1 MIIQNKILNLLLF
14 VTLLFGATP
23 TEYVLSISTGYDNN
37 VMRFSEKDFT
47 EALVNPKIL
56 GNATTYDSYILKVS
70 LRGKKTIYKNKN
82 NEIIFK
88 GNFSTSDYRNNKN
101 KKYWNGGGDIEYK
114 WGSYKNIRYS
124 IRHLNSYYLRHYIN
138 RDIGNS
144 SYEPCLFTDRNQS
157 FSISQK
163 FSKQTWSNV
172 SLGYIQR
179 YYDKPFT
186 EFDLDIFYLRG
197 KQNFRLKK
205 FGIIAIQYESGRASS
220 NSNESPLRP
229 SSFDRSY
236 NYSELYIPMVK
247 NKNLILVDELGMS
260 YRLENR
266 KYDAEDFN
274 DPLHSGRSHQDSKYD
289 AWMKKQ
295 IFEDMKVKLAFR
307 IRDRSTVSSY
317 NWVSDLKSF
326 NQLQTWISIEWKI
339 DYDKY

>member
-1 MIIQNKILNLLLF
+1 MINRTEILKFLFFVALLI
-14 VTLLFGATP
+14 GGTP
-23 TEYVLSISTGYDNN
+23 TEYVFSLATGYDNN
-37 VMRFSEKDFT
+37 VMRFSEKDYS
-47 EALVNPKIL
+47 EALLNSNIL
-56 GNATTYDSYILKVS
+56 GNNTTYDSHILKFS

-88 GNFSTSDYRNNKN
+88 GNFSISDYRNNKN
-101 KKYWNGGGDIEYK
+101 KKYWSGGGDLEYK

-138 RDIGNS
+138 RDIGNNT
-144 SYEPCLFTDRNQS
+144 YEPCLFTDRSQN
-157 FSISQK
+157 FLISQK
-163 FSKQTWSNV
+163 FSKQSWSNF

-197 KQNFRLKK
+197 KQNFRLKR
-205 FGIIAIQYESGRASS
+205 FGKISIQYESGRALSK
-220 NSNESPLRP
+220 SNESPIRP

-236 NYSELYIPMVK
+236 SFTELYIPTVI
-247 NKNLILVDELGMS
+247 NKNLIIVDELGLS

-266 KYDAEDFN
+266 KYDAEDLN

-289 AWMKKQ
+289 IWIKKQ
-295 IFEDMKVKLAFR
+295 IFEDMKIKLALR
-307 IRDRSTVSSY
+307 MRDRSTDSSY